1 MEART
6 TAGGASGAEG
16 GAARTLFRLRV
27 ALRGEDLA
35 AISAI
40 EALRDE
46 LGAADLAA
54 LSRETVWEIEVPG
67 GPDDI
72 ARARERLET
81 AARESLLFANPV
93 KERWTLE
100 EGPLRLGR
108 AGAGRRLVGLLVTD
122 RPDRAGPACAR
133 ALAADWGI
141 ADAAV
146 RRDTLWVL
154 DLTDTGRDAASAR
167 ARALGVATT
176 RRSGLLVNPHYQDC
190 EIVFGD
196 EVVVDDARAV

>member
-1 MEART
+1 MGAGT
-6 TAGGASGAEG
+6 TAGGSAR
-16 GAARTLFRLRV
+16 AAGEAMRALLRLRV

-35 AISAI
+35 AISAL

-54 LSRETVWEIEVPG
+54 LSRETVWEIEIAGDAPVM
-67 GPDDI
+67 
-72 ARARERLET
+72 ARALERLQS

-108 AGAGRRLVGLLVTD
+108 AGVGRCLVGLLVRD

-133 ALAADWGI
+133 ALATDWEI
-141 ADAAV
+141 AGAAV
-146 RRDTLWVL
+146 RRDTLWIL
-154 DLTDTGRDAASAR
+154 DLPDTGRDAAAAR
-167 ARALGVATT
+167 ARALGVTT
-176 RRSGLLVNPHYQDC
+176 ARRSGLLVNPHYQDW
-190 EIVFGD
+190 EIVLED
-196 EVVVDDARAV
+196 VVNDARAV